1 MNGKAPRSPHE
12 SWWSAWGKPV
22 AYLLLG
28 IVGVVAA
35 MGLAVIVIVVI
46 F

>member
-1 MNGKAPRSPHE
+1 MDHEAPRSPRE
-12 SWWSAWGKPV
+12 SWWSAWGKPL

-28 IVGVVAA
+28 ILGVVAA